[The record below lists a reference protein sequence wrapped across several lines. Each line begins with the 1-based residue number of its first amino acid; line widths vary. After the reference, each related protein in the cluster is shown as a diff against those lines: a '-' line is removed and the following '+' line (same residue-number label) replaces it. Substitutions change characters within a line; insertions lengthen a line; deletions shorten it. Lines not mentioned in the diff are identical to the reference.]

1 MKKLN
6 STRVWFIVASVIA
19 LAIPPL
25 VLRAGPDGYDAVRT
39 RVATMTQTERN
50 RFERNSQEYLKL
62 SEEQRAH
69 YRDMHAELRQD
80 REQNHGR
87 LTQALEDYYAWLA
100 TLQTFPREELRMT
113 TNPQQRI
120 ARISTVLETQSQE
133 QVRDLPYLRRMF
145 ERIPS
150 LSSDQ
155 LRRTMEALERTV
167 TLNQEQAERLAA
179 RSGIERYLEFFK
191 ILRERDMR
199 FDQVLDR
206 ADNAAL
212 AAAFP
217 GGTLPDWSSAADPA
231 QERRGY
237 LSIVLYWNLMKEHQ
251 LEIRQRRPGNSDLD
265 ALVRNWP
272 EDRQAELDLLLE
284 LEPDQF
290 RQNVERL
297 YAAENF
303 QLDFN
308 VVGQVMFPDWRPRG
322 PRSGFGENDPRRQEG
337 RDRSRDDERERGRNP
352 NEGRGRDDRRDR
364 PPPPGQD
371 APRPQVPPP
380 GESV

>member
-6 STRVWFIVASVIA
+6 STRVWFVAASAIA

-25 VLRAGPDGYDAVRT
+25 VLRAGPEGYDAVRT

-69 YRDMHAELRQD
+69 YRAMHAELERD
-80 REQNHGR
+80 RAENNGR
-87 LTQALEDYYAWLA
+87 LTQALDDYYAWLA
-100 TLQTFPREELRMT
+100 TLQTFPREELRT
-113 TNPQQRI
+113 TTDPAQRI
-120 ARISTVLETQSQE
+120 TRIGTVLEEQSQE
-133 QVRDLPYLRRMF
+133 QLRDLPFLRRML

-155 LRRTMEALERTV
+155 LRRAMLALERAV
-167 TLNQEQAERLAA
+167 TLNQEQAERLNS
-179 RSGIERYLEFFK
+179 RDGIERHLEFFQ
-191 ILRERDMR
+191 ILRERDLK

-212 AAAFP
+212 AAALP
-217 GGTLPDWSSAADPA
+217 GGKLPDWSGAADPA
-231 QERRGY
+231 QERRGF
-237 LSIVLYWNLMKEHQ
+237 LSFVLYWNLMKEHQ
-251 LEIRQRRPGNSDLD
+251 LEIRDRRPDDSDIE
-265 ALVRNWP
+265 AFVKSWP
-272 EDRQAELDLLLE
+272 EDRQAELDRLLE

-290 RQNVERL
+290 RQSVERF

-308 VVGQVMFPDWRPRG
+308 VVAQVMFGRDWPPRG
-322 PRSGFGENDPRRQEG
+322 PRDG
-337 RDRSRDDERERGRNP
+337 RDRNRDDERERGRGP
-352 NEGRGRDDRRDR
+352 NEGRGRDDDGRDR
-364 PPPPGQD
+364 
-371 APRPQVPPP
+371 RPPP
-380 GESV
+380 GENGLPPGERPPE